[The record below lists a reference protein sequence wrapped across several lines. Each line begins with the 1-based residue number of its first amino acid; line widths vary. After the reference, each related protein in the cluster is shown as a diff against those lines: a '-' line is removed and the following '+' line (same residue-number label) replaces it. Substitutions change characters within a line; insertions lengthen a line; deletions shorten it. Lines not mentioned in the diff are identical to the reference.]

1 MEAEV
6 QLTVEAYEANIAQAR
21 ADERAKMIE
30 AGWVKLSE
38 DQGLPKYSD
47 TSGYYIVCNYINAST
62 AQQDMLK
69 AGWRKV
75 EVKDGTN
82 SSRHK

>member
-30 AGWVKLSE
+30 AGWVKL
-38 DQGLPKYSD
+38 DNNQTLPVVDPHNYDDPFDVRQGMDILVNK
-47 TSGYYIVCNYINAST
+47 
-62 AQQDMLK
+62 
-69 AGWRKV
+69 GWRKLR
-75 EVKDGTN
+75 G
-82 SSRHK
+82 SSLILEGEE